1 MCVSDNAMG
10 QHAQTMKKIKHTKE
24 MKDKKCVCT
33 IVTKTALLC
42 NEGTRVVRCHTKV
55 NKTIMHYNRLISQ

>member
-24 MKDKKCVCT
+24 MKDKNVF
-33 IVTKTALLC
+33 ALLLQRQPC
-42 NEGTRVVRCHTKV
+42 YAMKERGLCAVIQKLTKQLCI
-55 NKTIMHYNRLISQ
+55 TTD